1 MGKLSSPDEASE
13 ALHVCTMAMEVVV
26 VLFNHQI
33 CLNPLA
39 PRELQQLEDMPPVAE
54 VGKQASVRI
63 RQGGALGFVGACGM
77 LLQRPILLLFGCC
90 GLTD

>member
-1 MGKLSSPDEASE
+1 VGKLSSPDEASE

-54 VGKQASVRI
+54 VGKPVCELDRAVL
-63 RQGGALGFVGACGM
+63 LGLSEHVV
-77 LLQRPILLLFGCC
+77 CC
-90 GLTD
+90 CSDPFSCCLAAAV